1 MMLGKKSTSHFIPWI
16 ILTILEFYLSNDDIA
31 EKDRFEK
38 PFDEDKRSKYPLSI
52 KQRLLYTQEVIVRKR
67 WQKKTNKDY
76 ELL

>member
-31 EKDRFEK
+31 EKDRFVK

-52 KQRLLYTQEVIVRKR
+52 NSVYCIHKRL
-67 WQKKTNKDY
+67 
-76 ELL
+76 